1 MQIRSEFLDP
11 DRIEGRKLIAPAS
24 WECSTPG
31 LGVAEDREIVQA
43 DVAFP
48 LSIRENTECA
58 AVSRAT
64 PSAITSIA
72 MQHHRPSKN
81 DGKFS
86 AGHQEAWGIE
96 LRAHEERLRRLI
108 AFRLDARMRGRVD
121 AADIVQEVFLEA
133 LEHRERFVTETDESL
148 FLWLRGIAANKLLEL
163 HRFHLGTQSRNA
175 GREVALAPGEASE
188 DASAALAAKLVA
200 WGTRASEAA
209 VRDEVRLRLEQ
220 ALGQME
226 PLDREVLVLKHFEQ
240 LTSRE
245 AARVL
250 GIEERAAA
258 KRYLRALQRLRETL
272 ATLPGGLAALSL

>member
-1 MQIRSEFLDP
+1 MIPVRV
-11 DRIEGRKLIAPAS
+11 EGRERIAPAS
-24 WECSTPG
+24 GECSTPG
-31 LGVAEDREIVQA
+31 LGTTEEREIAHV
-43 DVAFP
+43 DVAFH
-48 LSIRENTECA
+48 LGIRENIACN
-58 AVSRAT
+58 AVSD
-64 PSAITSIA
+64 PSPYAITSVA
-72 MQHHRPSKN
+72 MQHPRPSTN
-81 DGKFS
+81 DGKLA
-86 AGHQEAWGIE
+86 AGHPEAWGSV

-133 LEHRERFVTETDESL
+133 LEHRDRFVTESEESL

-188 DASAALAAKLVA
+188 DSSAALAAQLIA

-220 ALGQME
+220 ALGQMDAI
-226 PLDREVLVLKHFEQ
+226 DREVLVLKHFEQ

-245 AARVL
+245 TARVL

-258 KRYLRALQRLRETL
+258 KRYLRALQRLREML